1 MTNNLTLAEWA
12 KDNGVTG
19 IRFYPSNPSQA
30 SATEI
35 LDGAAKAVQAIDAGR
50 VSEYKDSVHSV

>member
-1 MTNNLTLAEWA
+1 MTRKLTLAEWA
-12 KDNGVTG
+12 KENGVTG
-19 IRFYPSNPSQA
+19 IRFYPFNPSQT

-50 VSEYKDSVHSV
+50 VTEYKDPVHSA